1 MELVF
6 SYEYAPLLGLV
17 LGLMFGITIYSR
29 KMQKARAMRFGNYET
44 LEKVAGGNFLRSGNL
59 LTFVKLAAITS
70 LIVGVSGPQLV
81 QESSVADANYVIAI
95 DSSSSMFTTDIEPT
109 RFEAAKQIS
118 QGLIDEMTNETRVG
132 LVSYSGSVDI
142 VSEVS
147 SDLEGIDLSIKNMSI
162 GEEAGTGIGD
172 AVVSSST
179 LIQNS
184 SAPRRVVLI
193 TDGENNVGSSVNES
207 IRFANTHN
215 VSVYTIGLG
224 TDQTGDQY
232 GVIEGNNATRA
243 DFANLNEEE
252 LQRLSNST
260 GGESIF
266 VTNNTEVEPGF
277 VGIFEKEVSTDFSTF
292 FIFLGA
298 VLLIVEWVLKSTD
311 FEVIP

>member
-184 SAPRRVVLI
+184 SAPRKVVLI

-243 DFANLNEEE
+243 DFANLNEGE

>member
-6 SYEYAPLLGLV
+6 SYEYAPLLGLI

-44 LEKVAGGNFLRSGNL
+44 LEKVAGGNFLRSSNI
-59 LTFVKLAAITS
+59 LTIVKLAAITS
-70 LIVGVSGPQLV
+70 LIVGVSGPELV
-81 QESSVADANYVIAI
+81 QESSVADASYVLAV

-109 RFEAAKQIS
+109 RFDASKQIS
-118 QGLIDEMTNETRVG
+118 QGIVDQMTNQTSVG
-132 LVSYSGSVDI
+132 LVSYSGSVDV

-147 SDLEGIDLSIKNMSI
+147 SDLENIDRSIENLSI
-162 GEEAGTGIGD
+162 GEDAGTAIGD
-172 AVVSSST
+172 AVISST
-179 LIQNS
+179 TLLQNS
-184 SAPRRVVLI
+184 STPRRVVLI

-224 TDQTGDQY
+224 TDQSGDQY

-243 DFANLNEEE
+243 DFANLNEDE
-252 LQRLSNST
+252 LQRLSNNT

-277 VGIFEKEVSTDFSTF
+277 VGIREKEVSNDFSTF

-298 VLLIVEWVLKSTD
+298 ILLIVEWVLKSTD
-311 FEVIP
+311 FEIIP

>member
-1 MELVF
+1 MEIVF
-6 SYEYAPLLGLV
+6 SYEYAPLLGLI

-29 KMQKARAMRFGNYET
+29 KMNKARAMRFGNYET
-44 LEKVAGGNFLRSGNL
+44 LEKVAGGNFLRSSNV
-59 LTFVKLAAITS
+59 LTLVKLAAITS

-81 QESSVADANYVIAI
+81 QESSVADASYVIAV

-109 RFEAAKQIS
+109 RFDAAKQIS
-118 QGLIDEMTNETRVG
+118 RGLTGQMTNETRVG
-132 LVSYSGSVDI
+132 LVSYSGSVDV

-147 SDLEGIDLSIKNMSI
+147 SDIESIDRSIGNLSI
-162 GEEAGTGIGD
+162 GEEAGTAIGD

-179 LIQNS
+179 LLQNS

-193 TDGENNVGSSVNES
+193 TDGENNVGSTVNES
-207 IRFANTHN
+207 IRFANTQN

-224 TDQTGDQY
+224 TDQSGDQY
-232 GVIEGNNATRA
+232 GVIQGNNATRA
-243 DFANLNEEE
+243 DFANLNEDE

-260 GGESIF
+260 GGESVF
-266 VTNNTEVEPGF
+266 VTNNTDVDPGF
-277 VGIFEKEVSTDFSTF
+277 VGISEEEVANDFSTF

-298 VLLIVEWVLKSTD
+298 VLLIVEWFLKSTD

>member
-6 SYEYAPLLGLV
+6 SYEYAPLLGLI

-29 KMQKARAMRFGNYET
+29 KMQRARAMRFGNYET
-44 LEKVAGGNFLRSGNL
+44 LEKVAGGNFLRSSNV
-59 LTFVKLAAITS
+59 LTLVKLAAITS

-81 QESSVADANYVIAI
+81 QESSVADASYVIAV

-109 RFEAAKQIS
+109 RFDAAKQIT
-118 QGLIDEMTNETRVG
+118 QGLIGQMTNETELG
-132 LVSYSGSVDI
+132 LVSYSGSVDV
-142 VSEVS
+142 VSEMS
-147 SDLEGIDLSIKNMSI
+147 GIEGKSRAVENLSI
-162 GEEAGTGIGD
+162 GEEAGTAIGD

-179 LIQNS
+179 LLQNS
-184 SAPRRVVLI
+184 STPRRVVLI

-224 TDQTGDQY
+224 TDQSGDQY

-243 DFANLNEEE
+243 DFANLNEDE

-260 GGESIF
+260 GGESVF
-266 VTNNTEVEPGF
+266 VTNNTEVDPGF
-277 VGIFEKEVSTDFSTF
+277 VGISGKDVTNDFSTF

-298 VLLIVEWVLKSTD
+298 VLLIVEWFLKSTD

>member
-184 SAPRRVVLI
+184 SAPRKVVLI

>member
-184 SAPRRVVLI
+184 SAPRKVVLI

-277 VGIFEKEVSTDFSTF
+277 VGIFEKEVSTDFSKF